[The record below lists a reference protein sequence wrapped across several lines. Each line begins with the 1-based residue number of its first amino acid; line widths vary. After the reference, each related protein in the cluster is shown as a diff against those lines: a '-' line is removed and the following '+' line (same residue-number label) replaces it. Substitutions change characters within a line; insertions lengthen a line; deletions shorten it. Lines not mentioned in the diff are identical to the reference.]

1 MDNLIIGII
10 CLAYSL
16 FISFFSPKEGKNML
30 GYKSPQQGINKN
42 IWQWS
47 NKCFGILAIIGSSIY
62 LLTTIAFK
70 ILDIDNYYS
79 VINRYGIVY
88 IFLCIIITEL
98 YTFVQSQGKKQT

>member
-1 MDNLIIGII
+1 
-10 CLAYSL
+10 
-16 FISFFSPKEGKNML
+16 ML

-79 VINRYGIVY
+79 VMNRYGIVY
-88 IFLCIIITEL
+88 IFLCIIITEI
-98 YTFVQSQGKKQT
+98 YTFVQSQRKKQT